1 MSDPSAGA
9 APVRRVLVVDDD
21 PDINRL
27 VRLRLAARGYE
38 VDSAGNGEEA
48 LERLAARPADLMFL
62 DVSMPRM
69 GGLEVL
75 EHLQAARAAARR
87 AEIDGTE
94 GARESGHGDGPAPG
108 GAGGA
113 PFELAPTD
121 LAVILMTAFGSEAV
135 AIDALRRGAD
145 DYLRKPFDRQDFEGV
160 LERTVSRLVL
170 RRQNAALQQQL
181 EAQRRELAAELAR
194 AGRVQADLL
203 PATVPTVPGF
213 DLAARCLPA
222 RAVGGDFYD
231 WQTGAGGLTVSMGDV
246 MGKGMPAA
254 LLMAT
259 VRSALRTVALRHPP
273 AVAIRLTAAAVASD
287 LSRWGGFVTLF
298 HAQLDAASRRLSF
311 VDAGHGCVF
320 VRRANGEVLSLP
332 PRGLPLGIAG
342 LSPDGTDYEAGEVDL
357 QPGDT
362 LVVYSDG
369 LLDADPDLRLDR
381 DAIGASLDGRESAAE
396 MVSRLV
402 ALPRLDGPPSDDL
415 TVVVLRCCPVPR
427 PGVAPGGH

>member
-1 MSDPSAGA
+1 MSDPAAGA

-27 VRLRLAARGYE
+27 VRLRLTARGYE

-48 LERLAARPADLMFL
+48 LEHLAASPADLMFL

-75 EHLQAARAAARR
+75 EHLQAARVAARQAQR
-87 AEIDGTE
+87 D
-94 GARESGHGDGPAPG
+94 G
-108 GAGGA
+108 GAAPVDGA
-113 PFELAPTD
+113 PDYEASTAGGGSTD
-121 LAVILMTAFGSEAV
+121 LAVILMTAFGSESV

-170 RRQNAALQQQL
+170 RRQNAALQRQL
-181 EAQRRELAAELAR
+181 ETQRRELAAELAR

-203 PATVPTVPGF
+203 PATVPTVSGF
-213 DLAARCLPA
+213 ELAARCIPA

-231 WQTGAGGLTVSMGDV
+231 WQTGDGGLTLSMGDV

-259 VRSALRTVALRHPP
+259 VRSALRTVALQHPP
-273 AVAIRLTAAAVASD
+273 AVAVRLTAAAVASD
-287 LSRWGGFVTLF
+287 LSVWGGFVTLF
-298 HAQLDAASRRLSF
+298 HAHLDAATRRLTF

-320 VRRANGEVLSLP
+320 VRRAQGEVVSLN
-332 PRGLPLGIAG
+332 PRGLPLGILADLEAEGLDYQAG
-342 LSPDGTDYEAGEVDL
+342 QIDL
-357 QPGDT
+357 QPGDA

-369 LLDADPDLRLDR
+369 LLDANPDLRLDR
-381 DAIGASLDGRESAAE
+381 DAIGASLDVQDSAAE
-396 MVSRLV
+396 MVTRLV
-402 ALPRLDGPPSDDL
+402 ALPHLDGPPPDDL
-415 TVVVLRCCPVPR
+415 TVVVLRCR
-427 PGVAPGGH
+427 PAP

>member
-1 MSDPSAGA
+1 MSDPTAGA

-27 VRLRLAARGYE
+27 VRLRLEARGYE
-38 VDSAGNGEEA
+38 VDAAGNGEEA

-69 GGLEVL
+69 GGLEVH
-75 EHLQAARAAARR
+75 EHLQAARVAARR

-94 GARESGHGDGPAPG
+94 GRGEPVAADGP
-108 GAGGA
+108 GGA
-113 PFELAPTD
+113 PFALAPTD
-121 LAVILMTAFGSEAV
+121 LAVILMTAFGSESV

-203 PATVPTVPGF
+203 PASVPTVPGF
-213 DLAARCLPA
+213 ELAARCIPA

-231 WQTGAGGLTVSMGDV
+231 WQTGEDGLTVSMGDV

-259 VRSALRTVALRHPP
+259 VRSALRTVALSHPP
-273 AVAIRLTAAAVASD
+273 AVAVRLTAAAVASD

-298 HAQLDAASRRLSF
+298 HARLDAARRRLSF

-320 VRRANGEVLSLP
+320 VRRAGGEVVSLP
-332 PRGLPLGIAG
+332 PRGLPLGIAPALG
-342 LSPDGTDYEAGEVDL
+342 AGGADYEAGEVDL
-357 QPGDT
+357 HPGDT

-381 DAIGASLDGRESAAE
+381 AAIGASLDSRESAAE
-396 MVSRLV
+396 MVNRLV
-402 ALPRLDGPPSDDL
+402 ALPRLDGPPPDDL
-415 TVVVLRCCPVPR
+415 TVVVLRCCPAA
-427 PGVAPGGH
+427 GDGT

>member
-1 MSDPSAGA
+1 MSDPAAGG

-27 VRLRLAARGYE
+27 VRMRLTARGYE

-48 LERLAARPADLMFL
+48 LERLAATPADLMFL

-75 EHLQAARAAARR
+75 EHLQAARAAARQ
-87 AEIDGTE
+87 AQLDGETP
-94 GARESGHGDGPAPG
+94 ADGVPDFEASA
-108 GAGGA
+108 AGGGS
-113 PFELAPTD
+113 TD
-121 LAVILMTAFGSEAV
+121 LAVILMTAFGSESVAV
-135 AIDALRRGAD
+135 DALRRGAD

-170 RRQNAALQQQL
+170 RRQNAALQRQL
-181 EAQRRELAAELAR
+181 ETQRRELAAELAR

-213 DLAARCLPA
+213 ELAAQCIPA

-231 WQTGAGGLTVSMGDV
+231 WQTGDGGLTLSMGDV

-259 VRSALRTVALRHPP
+259 VRSALRTVALLHPP
-273 AVAIRLTAAAVASD
+273 AVAVRLTAAAVASD
-287 LSRWGGFVTLF
+287 LSGWGGFVTLF
-298 HAQLDAASRRLSF
+298 HAHLDAATRRLTF

-320 VRRANGEVLSLP
+320 VRRAQGEVVSLH
-332 PRGLPLGIAG
+332 PRGLPLGIVTDLMAEG
-342 LSPDGTDYEAGEVDL
+342 LDYEAGQIDL
-357 QPGDT
+357 QPGDA

-369 LLDADPDLRLDR
+369 LLDANPDLRLDR
-381 DAIGASLDGRESAAE
+381 DAIGASLDVRDSAAE
-396 MVSRLV
+396 MVVRLV
-402 ALPRLDGPPSDDL
+402 ALPHLDGPPPDDL
-415 TVVVLRCCPVPR
+415 TVVVLRCQ
-427 PGVAPGGH
+427 PGP

>member
-1 MSDPSAGA
+1 MSDPAAGA

-27 VRLRLAARGYE
+27 VRLRLTARGYE

-48 LERLAARPADLMFL
+48 LERLAATPADLMFL

-75 EHLQAARAAARR
+75 EHLQAARAAARQ
-87 AEIDGTE
+87 ALLDGETPVD
-94 GARESGHGDGPAPG
+94 GAPDYEASA
-108 GAGGA
+108 AGGGS
-113 PFELAPTD
+113 TD
-121 LAVILMTAFGSEAV
+121 LAVILMTAFGSESV

-170 RRQNAALQQQL
+170 RRQNAALQRQL
-181 EAQRRELAAELAR
+181 ETQRRELAAELAR

-213 DLAARCLPA
+213 ELAARCIPA

-231 WQTGAGGLTVSMGDV
+231 WQTGDGGLTLSMGDV

-259 VRSALRTVALRHPP
+259 VRSALRTVALQHPP
-273 AVAIRLTAAAVASD
+273 AVAVRLTAAAVASD
-287 LSRWGGFVTLF
+287 LSVWGGFVTLF
-298 HAQLDAASRRLSF
+298 HAHLDAATRRLTF
-311 VDAGHGCVF
+311 IDAGHGCVF
-320 VRRANGEVLSLP
+320 VRRAQGEVVSLH
-332 PRGLPLGIAG
+332 PRGLPLGILADLEAEGLDYQAG
-342 LSPDGTDYEAGEVDL
+342 QIDL
-357 QPGDT
+357 QPGDA

-369 LLDADPDLRLDR
+369 LLDANPDLRLDR
-381 DAIGASLDGRESAAE
+381 DVIGASLDVRDSAAE
-396 MVSRLV
+396 MVTRLV
-402 ALPRLDGPPSDDL
+402 ALPHLDGPPPDDL
-415 TVVVLRCCPVPR
+415 TVVVLRCR
-427 PGVAPGGH
+427 PAP